1 MKAVKRALCLAF
13 ALLLLVS
20 LVPGRADAADTVYF
34 TAVNDQ
40 LLPLNDETMPFW
52 SGGVLYVPSTAFDG
66 NDLGI
71 FYSRSRD
78 RTTAVLYRQRSV
90 ITFDLAAGTID
101 TNSGQS
107 YAGSA
112 IARGDTVFL
121 PLDVICRFFG
131 LEYSYTRINYGYLVR
146 IKNENVV
153 LSDAT
158 FIDAA
163 SAPMAQRYT
172 RYERAK
178 MPEAD
183 ETPQPVE
190 NTPAQETPQQRTVY
204 LDIEATD
211 AAHTEQTLAYLS
223 SGRAAFLFAPEHLPD
238 AGDLLR
244 QLASGGGAIA
254 LRVDA
259 SAGANAALS
268 QIAEGN
274 RALWNAANVKTRLV
288 RLDGASEETR
298 QLVAEAGYCPLSFA
312 LDYSSGASSVSRMST
327 RILAAADANG
337 GSCCVFLGTDENASA
352 TLSALLVNLR
362 AGNCTS
368 ARLNEV
374 VAAS

>member
-1 MKAVKRALCLAF
+1 MKTVKRALCLAF

-20 LVPGRADAADTVYF
+20 LAPGRADAADTVYF

-52 SGGVLYVPSTAFDG
+52 SGGALYVPSTALDG

-78 RTTAVLYRQRSV
+78 RSTAVLYRQRSV

-107 YAGSA
+107 FTGSA
-112 IARGDTVFL
+112 IARGDIVFL

-131 LEYSYTRINYGYLVR
+131 LEYSYTRITYGYLVR

-178 MPEAD
+178 TPEPD
-183 ETPQPVE
+183 ESTQPTGGE
-190 NTPAQETPQQRTVY
+190 NTQDTAQRTVY
-204 LDIEATD
+204 LVIESTD
-211 AAHTEQTLAYLS
+211 AARTEQALAYLP
-223 SGRAAFLFAPEHLPD
+223 SGRAAFLFAPEHL
-238 AGDLLR
+238 AGADDLLR
-244 QLASGGGAIA
+244 RLASGGGAIA

-259 SAGANAALS
+259 SAGANAALA

-274 RALWNAANVKTRLV
+274 RMLWSAANVKTRVV

-298 QLVAEAGYCPLSFA
+298 QLVTEAGYCPLLFA
-312 LDYSSGASSVSRMST
+312 LDYSTGGTAVSRMSA
-327 RILAAADANG
+327 RILSAADANG
-337 GSCCVFLGTDENASA
+337 GSCCVFLGTDETASA
-352 TLSALLVNLR
+352 TLSALLINLR

-374 VAAS
+374 VIF

>member
-1 MKAVKRALCLAF
+1 MREVKRALCLAL
-13 ALLLLVS
+13 ALLLLTS
-20 LVPGRADAADTVYF
+20 LVLGHADAADTVYF

-52 SGGVLYVPSTAFDG
+52 SGGLLYVPSTALDG

-78 RTTAVLYRQRSV
+78 RSTAVLYRQRSV
-90 ITFDLAAGTID
+90 ITFDLVAGTID

-107 YAGSA
+107 FTGSA
-112 IARGDTVFL
+112 IARGDAVFL
-121 PLDVICRFFG
+121 PLDVICRFFN
-131 LEYSYTRINYGYLVR
+131 LEYSYTRISYGYLVR

-178 MPEAD
+178 APEPD
-183 ETPQPVE
+183 EPSQPSE
-190 NTPAQETPQQRTVY
+190 GTNTQDTAQRTVY
-204 LDIEATD
+204 LVIESTD
-211 AAHTEQTLAYLS
+211 VARTEQALAYLP
-223 SGRAAFLFAPEHLPD
+223 SGRAAFLFAPDRLRGSD
-238 AGDLLR
+238 NLLR
-244 QLASGGGAIA
+244 RLAAGGGAIV

-259 SAGANAALS
+259 SSDADAALA
-268 QIAEGN
+268 QITESN
-274 RALWNAANVKTRLV
+274 RMLWNAANVKTRLV
-288 RLDGASEETR
+288 RLEGASEETR
-298 QLVAEAGYCPLSFA
+298 QLVMEAGYCPLLFA
-312 LDYSSGASSVSRMST
+312 LDYSDGATAVSRMSA
-327 RILAAADANG
+327 RILSTADLSG
-337 GSCCVFLGTDENASA
+337 GSCCVFLGTDETAAA

-368 ARLNEV
+368 ARLNETV
-374 VAAS
+374 IF

>member
-1 MKAVKRALCLAF
+1 MKTVKRALCLAF

-52 SGGVLYVPSTAFDG
+52 SGGALYVPSTALDG

-78 RTTAVLYRQRSV
+78 RSTAVLYRQRSV

-158 FIDAA
+158 L
-163 SAPMAQRYT
+163 RYT

-204 LDIEATD
+204 LVIEATD